1 MMRLVSRV
9 AGSGRI
15 PFAVAATVAAAV
27 AIAGCVPR
35 SEVLEGSLP
44 ELIER
49 GRASGTAVFDHSDWD
64 RLVRAHA
71 RERGRRF
78 DYAGMKREEAA
89 LDAYLAALA
98 AAEIPSLSGD
108 ELAALFINAY
118 NAYTVKTILD
128 GMTPDGDFEIESI
141 RDIPDVFGVE
151 VHPVG
156 GHTLSLDDMEHR
168 VLRPIFRDPRVH
180 FAVNCASLSCPPLA
194 EHAFTGDGLEEQLE
208 AATLRTLGDADYVRV
223 EDGTVVL
230 TKILDWFGDD
240 FTDPGNRGA
249 EASVAAF
256 AARYSSEARAALDEN
271 ENAPVRFLHYD
282 WALNRP

>member
-1 MMRLVSRV
+1 MPKLTRT
-9 AGSGRI
+9 A
-15 PFAVAATVAAAV
+15 PAALLIAL
-27 AIAGCVPR
+27 AGCVPR
-35 SEVLEGSLP
+35 AEVIEGTLP

-49 GRASGTAVFDHSDWD
+49 GIASGDAAFDHSEWD
-64 RLVRAHA
+64 RLARAYA

-89 LDAYLAALA
+89 LDRYLAALGA
-98 AAEIPSLSGD
+98 ADIPSLSGN

-128 GMTPDGDFEIESI
+128 RVSPEGDFGIESI
-141 RDIPDVFGVE
+141 RDIEDVFGVTA
-151 VHPVG
+151 HTVG
-156 GHTLSLDDMEHR
+156 GHELSLDDMEHG

-180 FAVNCASLSCPPLA
+180 FAVNCASLSCPPLP

-208 AATLRTLGDADYVRV
+208 AATARTLGDPDYVRA

-230 TKILDWFGDD
+230 TRILDWFGDD

-249 EASVAAF
+249 EPSVAAF
-256 AARYSSEARAALDEN
+256 AARYNTEARALLDAN
-271 ENAPVRFLHYD
+271 DSAPVRFLDYD
-282 WALNRP
+282 WNLNRP

>member
-1 MMRLVSRV
+1 MKRLVSRV

-15 PFAVAATVAAAV
+15 PLAVAAAV
-27 AIAGCVPR
+27 ALGACVPR

-49 GRASGTAVFDHSDWD
+49 GRASGTAVFDHSEWD
-64 RLVRAHA
+64 RLIRAHA

-128 GMTPDGDFEIESI
+128 GMTPGGDFEIESI

-151 VHPVG
+151 IHPVG

-194 EHAFTGDGLEEQLE
+194 EHAFTGDALEEQLE
-208 AATLRTLGDADYVRV
+208 AATLRTLGDADYVRA

-230 TKILDWFGDD
+230 TKILDWFGND

-249 EASVAAF
+249 EPSVAAF
-256 AARYSSEARAALDEN
+256 AARYSSEARATLAEN

>member
-1 MMRLVSRV
+1 MRSVSRV
-9 AGSGRI
+9 AGSARI
-15 PFAVAATVAAAV
+15 PLAV
-27 AIAGCVPR
+27 AIAVAFAGCVPR
-35 SEVLEGSLP
+35 SEVIEGTLP

-49 GRASGTAVFDHSDWD
+49 GRASGTAVFDHSEWD
-64 RLVRAHA
+64 RIVRAHA
-71 RERGRRF
+71 RDRGRRF

-89 LDAYLAALA
+89 LDAYLSDLA
-98 AAEIPSLSGD
+98 SAEIPSLPGN

-128 GMTPDGDFEIESI
+128 GMTQNGDFEIESI
-141 RDIPDVFGVE
+141 REIPEVFGVA

-156 GHTLSLDDMEHR
+156 GHTLSLDDMEHG

-194 EHAFTGDGLEEQLE
+194 EHAFTGAALEEQLE
-208 AATLRTLGDADYVRV
+208 AATLRTLGDPDYVRV

-249 EASVAAF
+249 EPTVAAF
-256 AARYSSEARAALDEN
+256 AARYSPDARAALDDN
-271 ENAPVRFLHYD
+271 ENAPVRFLDYD

>member
-1 MMRLVSRV
+1 MRTFVSRV
-9 AGSGRI
+9 AGSTRI
-15 PFAVAATVAAAV
+15 PLAVAAAV
-27 AIAGCVPR
+27 AFAACVPR
-35 SEVLEGSLP
+35 SEVIEGTLP

-49 GRASGTAVFDHSDWD
+49 GRASGTAVFDHSEWD
-64 RLVRAHA
+64 RIVRAHA

-78 DYAGMKREEAA
+78 DYAGMKREESA
-89 LDAYLAALA
+89 LDAYLADLA
-98 AAEIPSLSGD
+98 SAEIPSLSGN

-128 GMTPDGDFEIESI
+128 GMTPGGEYEIESI
-141 RDIPDVFGVE
+141 REIPEVFGVA

-156 GHTLSLDDMEHR
+156 GHTLSLDDMEHG

-194 EHAFTGDGLEEQLE
+194 EHAFTGDALEEQLE
-208 AATLRTLGDADYVRV
+208 AATLRTLGDPDYVRV

-240 FTDPGNRGA
+240 FTDPANRGA
-249 EASVAAF
+249 EPSVAAF
-256 AARYSSEARAALDEN
+256 AARYSSEARATLDEN
-271 ENAPVRFLHYD
+271 ENAPVRFLDYD

>member
-1 MMRLVSRV
+1 MPKLTRT
-9 AGSGRI
+9 A
-15 PFAVAATVAAAV
+15 PAALLIAL
-27 AIAGCVPR
+27 AGCVPR
-35 SEVLEGSLP
+35 AEVIEGTLP

-49 GRASGTAVFDHSDWD
+49 GIASGDTAFDHSEWD
-64 RLVRAHA
+64 RLARAYA

-89 LDAYLAALA
+89 LDRYLAALGA
-98 AAEIPSLSGD
+98 ADIPSLSGD

-128 GMTPDGDFEIESI
+128 RVSPEGDFGIESI
-141 RDIPDVFGVE
+141 RDIEDVFGVAT
-151 VHPVG
+151 HTVG
-156 GHTLSLDDMEHR
+156 GHALSLDDMEHG

-180 FAVNCASLSCPPLA
+180 FAVNCASLSCPPLP

-208 AATLRTLGDADYVRV
+208 AATARTLGDPDYVRA

-230 TKILDWFGDD
+230 TRILDWFGDD

-249 EASVAAF
+249 EPSVAAF
-256 AARYSSEARAALDEN
+256 AARYNTEARALLDAN
-271 ENAPVRFLHYD
+271 DSAPVRFLDYD
-282 WALNRP
+282 WNLNRP